1 MRKFLKWTFRIVL
14 VLVLLVVAVIIFR
27 NSIAK
32 FVTEWQLGD
41 ETGMDVKIGKMDVGI
56 ATSIIRIENLKLKNT
71 TEFGGSTFLDIP
83 EIYVEYDRDALAS
96 GKFHATLVRFTMLEV
111 SIVRN
116 KAGQT
121 NIYKLAERIE
131 KKHRN
136 KKRKEPD
143 FNGVDELKLTLGK
156 ARYVD
161 MQKPAN
167 NYEFNFYL
175 QNETVKNVKSERDLT
190 GVIMLA
196 VIRNT
201 TAMAGSQQSS
211 LNAFLRDPQGTID
224 KTKQFLDLLIP
235 PKKAKKTNQVAVPQ
249 PQPQI
254 RKK

>member
-1 MRKFLKWTFRIVL
+1 MRKFLKWTFRIVVL
-14 VLVLLVVAVIIFR
+14 VVLLVVAVIIFR

-32 FVTEWQLGD
+32 FVVEWNLAD
-41 ETGMDVKIGKMDVGI
+41 ETGMEVKVGKMDVGI
-56 ATSIIRIENLKLKNT
+56 ATSVIRIENLKLKNT
-71 TEFGGSTFLDIP
+71 KEFGGSTFLDIP
-83 EIYVEYDRDALAS
+83 EIYVEYDRDALVS
-96 GKFHATLVRFTMLEV
+96 GKFHATLMRFTMTEV

-116 KAGQT
+116 QAGKT
-121 NIYKLAERIE
+121 NIYTLTERIE
-131 KKHRN
+131 KKHRH

-143 FNGVDELKLTLGK
+143 FGGVDELKLTLGR
-156 ARYVD
+156 ARYLD
-161 MQKPAN
+161 LKTPAN

-201 TAMAGSQQSS
+201 AVMAGTENYSVKS
-211 LNAFLRDPQGTID
+211 LLRDPQGTID

-235 PKKAKKTNQVAVPQ
+235 PKKARKTNQIAAPQ
-249 PQPQI
+249 PQPTI